1 MNKNDIIELVID
13 DMSVEGAGIGHLD
26 GMAFFVK
33 DAVTGDK
40 VRCVVTKVKKT
51 YGYAAIREI
60 MEPSKDR
67 VEPRCAV
74 SKRCGGCTLQAMS
87 YEAELRFKQN
97 IVRNNL
103 KKIGGITDV
112 EIQPVIGMNNPWNY
126 RNKAQFPVGIDKE
139 GKNIY
144 GFFAARTHDIIP
156 ASDCHLGIAE
166 NREIMELIIG
176 WMNSHGVSAYDE
188 ADGTG
193 LIRHVLIRKGFATG
207 QIMVCLICNLDEE
220 NTREEFEALSVKD
233 RLSGL
238 EKKIAGI
245 SELVKTIGKVT
256 GMTSISI
263 SPNSIRE
270 NTIMGEYTL
279 TIWGKDVIVDRIGDI
294 SYEISPLAFYQVN
307 PVQTKVL
314 YETALEYAGLT
325 GDEVVWDLYCGIGTI
340 SLFLAQKAKKV
351 YGVEIIPDAITNA
364 RRNAEIN
371 NITNAEFFVG
381 AAEDI
386 VDTLPSSDVI
396 VVDPPRKGLDERC
409 IDTIVRVSPKRI
421 VYVSCDSATLA
432 RDLRQFVD
440 AGYTIEKVQPVDQ
453 FSKTCHVE
461 TVCLLSNRKADSHIK
476 LSLDM
481 DEYYDI
487 IEKEQ
492 AENK

>member
-40 VRCVVTKVKKT
+40 VRCIVTKVKKT
-51 YGYAAIREI
+51 YGYAAIKEI
-60 MEPSKDR
+60 IEPSGDR
-67 VEPRCAV
+67 VEPRCVV

-87 YEAELRFKQN
+87 YEAELLFKHN

-103 KKIGGITDV
+103 KKIGRITDV
-112 EIQPVIGMNNPWNY
+112 EVLPVIGMDNPWNY
-126 RNKAQFPVGIDKE
+126 RNKAQFPVGTDRD
-139 GKNIY
+139 GKIVY

-156 ASDCHLGIAE
+156 ASDCHLGISE
-166 NREIMELIIG
+166 NREIMEIIVN
-176 WMNSHGVSAYDE
+176 WMNENDVSAYDE
-188 ADGTG
+188 AEGTG

-207 QIMVCLICNLDEE
+207 QIMVCLVCNLDEDD
-220 NTREEFEALSVKD
+220 TREELASLSIED
-233 RLSGL
+233 RLFALGNKVSGL
-238 EKKIAGI
+238 AD
-245 SELVKTIGKVT
+245 LVKCLESID

-263 SPNSIRE
+263 SPNSTRE
-270 NTIMGEYTL
+270 NTIMGDYTL
-279 TIWGKDVIVDRIGDI
+279 TIWGNEVIVDKIGDI

-307 PVQTKVL
+307 PVQTRIL
-314 YETALEYAGLT
+314 YEKALEYASLT

-351 YGVEIIPDAITNA
+351 YGVEIIPDAIANA
-364 RRNAEIN
+364 RRNAELN
-371 NITNAEFFVG
+371 NITNTEFFVG

-386 VDTLPSSDVI
+386 VDTLPMADVI

-409 IDTIVRVSPKRI
+409 IDTIVRVSPKKI

-432 RDLRQFVD
+432 RDLRQFID
-440 AGYTIEKVQPVDQ
+440 AGYKLEKVQPVDQ